1 KVFSGNDFRYIEE
14 WHGRDS
20 AVLEFVA
27 ELDGIH
33 VNGVDLMHWDEHNR
47 ITSFKVMIRP
57 LQGLQAVIP
66 LMGIE
71 LSQS

>member
-1 KVFSGNDFRYIEE
+1 
-14 WHGRDS
+14 
-20 AVLEFVA
+20 
-27 ELDGIH
+27 LDGIH